1 MNKER
6 ILEIL
11 DYVVKSTRADAV
23 EAVLVGGES
32 YLTGF
37 ANNYIHRNVGEEN
50 YELNIRVVLG
60 KKIGASS
67 TSDLSSDAIDAAIEN
82 AIGIAKLQKENKDFV
97 SLPKN
102 YPGETEFKFVSDIP
116 DADTRASIVK
126 VLVDES
132 KKYGFVSS
140 GKFEAELMQLAV
152 KNSLGVERYMERTA
166 STLKNIVMTDTSSGF
181 SQDSKADYKD
191 IDVQNILEESLEVA
205 KMAQNPVSIEPG
217 KYEVILTPYAVSEF
231 LSSMKYLSLS
241 AKNIEEGTSFMK
253 GHFGEKMFPDLITL
267 FDDGL
272 NDETLK
278 MGFDFE
284 GVPKKKVTFVENGVI
299 GDVVYDSFYAYKE
312 GKEPTG
318 HSLPQPNELGAY
330 PMNFFVGKGGS
341 TVEEMISHVEKGLFV
356 QRFWYTNPME
366 PVTLLITGMTR
377 DGLFL
382 IENGKITKPVKHM
395 RFTESILNAFNN
407 CLEISNISKIIYE
420 DGAVTTA
427 PYMRIKDFNFT
438 SATEF

>member
-67 TSDLSSDAIDAAIEN
+67 TSDLSNDAIDAAIEN

-284 GVPKKKVTFVENGVI
+284 GVPKKKVTFIENGVI

-382 IENGKITKPVKHM
+382 IENGKITKPIKHM

>member
-67 TSDLSSDAIDAAIEN
+67 TSDLSNDAIDAAIEN

-116 DADTRASIVK
+116 DADTRASVVK

-191 IDVQNILEESLEVA
+191 INVQNILEESLEVA

>member
-11 DYVVKSTRADAV
+11 DYVVKNTKGDQV
-23 EAVLVGGES
+23 EAVLIGGES

-37 ANNYIHRNVGEEN
+37 ANNYIHRNVGEVG

-60 KKIGASS
+60 KKVGASS
-67 TSDLSSDAIDAAIEN
+67 TSDLSDEAINAAIEN
-82 AIGIAKLQKENKDFV
+82 AVNIAKLQKENKDFV

-102 YPGETEFKFVSDIP
+102 YPGDNEFVFVSDIP
-116 DADTRASIVK
+116 DADTRASIVSI
-126 VLVDES
+126 LLEAS
-132 KKYGFVSS
+132 KKRGFISS
-140 GKFEAELMQLAV
+140 GKFETERFQVAV
-152 KNSLGVERYMERTA
+152 KNSLGIERYMERTA
-166 STLKNIVMTDTSSGF
+166 STLKNIVMTETSSGF
-181 SQDSKADYKD
+181 SEETKANFKE
-191 IDVQNILEESLEVA
+191 IDVQSVLEESLEVA
-205 KMAQNPVSIEPG
+205 SMGQNPVSIEPG
-217 KYEVILTPYAVSEF
+217 KYEVILTPYAVEEF
-231 LSSMKYLSLS
+231 ISSMKYLSLS
-241 AKNIEEGTSFMK
+241 ARNIEEGTSFMK
-253 GHFGEKMFPDLITL
+253 GRFGEKILPDFINL

-272 NDETLK
+272 SDETLK
-278 MGFDFE
+278 MAFDFE
-284 GVPKKKVTFVENGVI
+284 GVPKKRVDFVQNGVI
-299 GDVVYDSFYAYKE
+299 KDVVYDSFYAYKE

-330 PMNFFVGKGGS
+330 PMNFFIGKGSS
-341 TVEEMISHVEKGLFV
+341 TVEEMISHVEYGLYV

-366 PVTLLITGMTR
+366 PVSLLITGMTR

-382 IENGKITKPVKHM
+382 IEHGKITKPVKHM

-407 CLEISNISKIIYE
+407 CLEISNVSKIIY
-420 DGAVTTA
+420 DSGAVTTA

>member
-23 EAVLVGGES
+23 EAALVGGES

-50 YELNIRVVLG
+50 YELSIRVVLG

-67 TSDLSSDAIDAAIEN
+67 TSDLSNDAIDAAIEN

-217 KYEVILTPYAVSEF
+217 KYEVILTPYAVEEF

>member
-11 DYVVKSTRADAV
+11 NYVVKNTQADEV
-23 EAVLVGGES
+23 EAVLMGGET

-37 ANNYIHRNVGEEN
+37 ANNYIHRNVGEES
-50 YELNIRVVLG
+50 YELNVRVVLG

-67 TSDLSSDAIDAAIEN
+67 TSNLSDEAVNGAILN
-82 AIGIAKLQKENKDFV
+82 AINIAKLQKENPDFV

-102 YPGETEFKFVSDIP
+102 YPGDNEFIFVSEIP
-116 DADTRASIVK
+116 DAETRASIVK
-126 VLVDES
+126 KLVDAS
-132 KKYGFVSS
+132 KKYGFTSS
-140 GKFEAELMQLAV
+140 GKFETERFQLAV

-181 SQDSKADYKD
+181 SEVSKKDFREID
-191 IDVQNILEESLEVA
+191 IDNVLEESLEVA
-205 KMAQNPVSIEPG
+205 RMAQNPIAIEPG
-217 KYEVILTPYAVSEF
+217 KYEVILSPYAVHEF

-241 AKNIEEGTSFMK
+241 AKNVEEGTSFMK

-267 FDDGL
+267 FDDGKS
-272 NDETLK
+272 DETLK

-284 GVPKKKVTFVENGVI
+284 GVPKKKVYFVKEGVI
-299 GDVVYDSFYAYKE
+299 TDVIYDSFYAYKE

-318 HSLPQPNELGAY
+318 HSLPQPNSLHAY
-330 PMNFFVGKGGS
+330 PMNFFVGSGTS
-341 TVEEMISHVEKGLFV
+341 SLDEMIANVERGLYV

-395 RFTESILNAFNN
+395 RFTESVLNAFKN
-407 CLEISNISKIIYE
+407 CLEISNVSKIIYE

>member
-50 YELNIRVVLG
+50 YELSIRVVLG

-67 TSDLSSDAIDAAIEN
+67 TSDLSNDAIDAAIEN

-116 DADTRASIVK
+116 DADTRASVVK

-217 KYEVILTPYAVSEF
+217 KYEVILTPYAVEEF

-272 NDETLK
+272 NDETLR

-284 GVPKKKVTFVENGVI
+284 GVPKKKVTFIENGVV

>member
-67 TSDLSSDAIDAAIEN
+67 TSDLSNDAIDAAIEN

-116 DADTRASIVK
+116 DADTRASVVK

-191 IDVQNILEESLEVA
+191 INVQNILEESLEVA

-217 KYEVILTPYAVSEF
+217 KYEVILTPYAV
-231 LSSMKYLSLS
+231 
-241 AKNIEEGTSFMK
+241 G
-253 GHFGEKMFPDLITL
+253 
-267 FDDGL
+267 
-272 NDETLK
+272 
-278 MGFDFE
+278 
-284 GVPKKKVTFVENGVI
+284 
-299 GDVVYDSFYAYKE
+299 
-312 GKEPTG
+312 
-318 HSLPQPNELGAY
+318 
-330 PMNFFVGKGGS
+330 
-341 TVEEMISHVEKGLFV
+341 
-356 QRFWYTNPME
+356 
-366 PVTLLITGMTR
+366 
-377 DGLFL
+377 
-382 IENGKITKPVKHM
+382 
-395 RFTESILNAFNN
+395 IL
-407 CLEISNISKIIYE
+407 
-420 DGAVTTA
+420 
-427 PYMRIKDFNFT
+427 
-438 SATEF
+438 

>member
-67 TSDLSSDAIDAAIEN
+67 TSDLSNDAIDAAIEN

-126 VLVDES
+126 VLVDKS

-181 SQDSKADYKD
+181 SQDSKADYRD
-191 IDVQNILEESLEVA
+191 INVQNILEESLEVA

-284 GVPKKKVTFVENGVI
+284 GVPKKKVTFVENGVV

>member
-32 YLTGF
+32 HLTGF

-67 TSDLSSDAIDAAIEN
+67 TSDLSNDAIDAAIEN

-140 GKFEAELMQLAV
+140 GKFEVELMQLAV

-181 SQDSKADYKD
+181 SQDSKADYRD
-191 IDVQNILEESLEVA
+191 INVQNILEESLEVA

-217 KYEVILTPYAVSEF
+217 KYEVILTPYAVEEF

-377 DGLFL
+377 DGFFL

>member
-50 YELNIRVVLG
+50 YELNIKVVLG

-67 TSDLSSDAIDAAIEN
+67 TSDLSNDAIDAAIEN

-191 IDVQNILEESLEVA
+191 IDVQSILEESLEVA

-217 KYEVILTPYAVSEF
+217 KYEVILTPYAVEEF

-284 GVPKKKVTFVENGVI
+284 GVPKKKVTFVENGVV

>member
-67 TSDLSSDAIDAAIEN
+67 TSDLSNDAIDAAIEN

-140 GKFEAELMQLAV
+140 GKFEA
-152 KNSLGVERYMERTA
+152 
-166 STLKNIVMTDTSSGF
+166 
-181 SQDSKADYKD
+181 
-191 IDVQNILEESLEVA
+191 
-205 KMAQNPVSIEPG
+205 
-217 KYEVILTPYAVSEF
+217 
-231 LSSMKYLSLS
+231 
-241 AKNIEEGTSFMK
+241 
-253 GHFGEKMFPDLITL
+253 
-267 FDDGL
+267 
-272 NDETLK
+272 
-278 MGFDFE
+278 
-284 GVPKKKVTFVENGVI
+284 
-299 GDVVYDSFYAYKE
+299 
-312 GKEPTG
+312 
-318 HSLPQPNELGAY
+318 
-330 PMNFFVGKGGS
+330 
-341 TVEEMISHVEKGLFV
+341 
-356 QRFWYTNPME
+356 
-366 PVTLLITGMTR
+366 
-377 DGLFL
+377 
-382 IENGKITKPVKHM
+382 
-395 RFTESILNAFNN
+395 
-407 CLEISNISKIIYE
+407 
-420 DGAVTTA
+420 
-427 PYMRIKDFNFT
+427 
-438 SATEF
+438 

>member
-67 TSDLSSDAIDAAIEN
+67 TSDLSNDAIDAAIEN

-217 KYEVILTPYAVSEF
+217 KYEVILTPYAVEEF

>member
-50 YELNIRVVLG
+50 YELSIRVVLG

-67 TSDLSSDAIDAAIEN
+67 TSDLSNDAIDAAIEN

-217 KYEVILTPYAVSEF
+217 KYEVILTPYAVEEF

-284 GVPKKKVTFVENGVI
+284 GVPKKKVTFVENGVV

-420 DGAVTTA
+420 GGAVTTA

>member
-6 ILEIL
+6 ILRIL
-11 DYVVKSTRADAV
+11 DYVVKHTKADGV
-23 EAVLVGGES
+23 EALLMGGES

-50 YELNIRVVLG
+50 YELHIRVVLG
-60 KKIGASS
+60 KKVGAAS
-67 TSDLSSDAIDAAIEN
+67 TSDLSDEAIDAAIEN
-82 AIGIAKLQKENKDFV
+82 AINIAKLQKENKDFV

-102 YPGETEFKFVSDIP
+102 YPGETEFEFVSDIP
-116 DADTRASIVK
+116 DADTRADFVK
-126 VLVDES
+126 LLLAAS

-140 GKFEAELMQLAV
+140 GKFETELFKVAV
-152 KNSLGVERYMERTA
+152 KNSLGVERYMERSA
-166 STLKNIVMTDTSSGF
+166 STLKNIVLTDTSSGF
-181 SQDSKADYKD
+181 SQDSRANYRD
-191 IDVQNILEESLEVA
+191 INVENILEESLEIA
-205 KMAQNPVSIEPG
+205 KMGQNPVSIEPG
-217 KYEVILTPYAVSEF
+217 KYEVILTPYAVEEF

-253 GHFGEKMFPDLITL
+253 GHFGEKLFPETITL
-267 FDDGL
+267 FDDGTAS
-272 NDETLK
+272 ETLK
-278 MGFDFE
+278 MPFDFE
-284 GVPKKKVTFVENGVI
+284 GVPKKKVYFIENGVVK
-299 GDVVYDSFYAYKE
+299 DVLYDSFYAYKE
-312 GKEPTG
+312 GKDPTG

-330 PMNFFVGKGGS
+330 PMNFFVGIGDA
-341 TVEEMISHVEKGLFV
+341 TVEEMISHVEKGLYV

-382 IENGKITKPVKHM
+382 IENGKITKPVRHM

-407 CLEISNISKIIYE
+407 CLEISNVSKIIYE

-427 PYMRIKDFNFT
+427 PYMRIKEFNFT
-438 SATEF
+438 SRTEF

>member
-11 DYVVKSTRADAV
+11 DYVIKSTRADAV

-67 TSDLSSDAIDAAIEN
+67 TSDLSNDAIDAAIEN

-181 SQDSKADYKD
+181 SQDSKADYRD

-217 KYEVILTPYAVSEF
+217 KYEVILTPYAVEEF

>member
-11 DYVVKSTRADAV
+11 DYVVKNAEADQV
-23 EAVLVGGES
+23 EAVLMGGET

-37 ANNYIHRNVGEEN
+37 ANNYIHRNVGEES

-60 KKIGASS
+60 KKVGASS
-67 TSDLSSDAIDAAIEN
+67 TSNLSDEAINEAVRN
-82 AIGIAKLQKENKDFV
+82 AVNIAKLQKDNPDFV

-102 YPGETEFKFVSDIP
+102 YPGDNEYIFVSEIP
-116 DADTRASIVK
+116 DAETRASIVK
-126 VLVDES
+126 KLVDAS
-132 KKYGFVSS
+132 KKYGFTSA
-140 GKFEAELMQLAV
+140 GKFETEKFQLAV

-166 STLKNIVMTDTSSGF
+166 STLKNVVMTDTSSGF
-181 SQDSKADYKD
+181 SQESKQDFREINIDSL
-191 IDVQNILEESLEVA
+191 LEESLEVA
-205 KMAQNPVSIEPG
+205 RMGEKPISIEPG
-217 KYEVILTPYAVSEF
+217 KYEVILSPYAVEEF
-231 LSSMKYLSLS
+231 LSSMKYLSLN

-253 GHFGEKMFPDLITL
+253 GHFGEKMFQDHITL

-272 NDETLK
+272 SEETLK

-284 GVPKKKVTFVENGVI
+284 GVPKKKVYFVKEGVI
-299 GDVVYDSFYAYKE
+299 SDVLYDSFYAYKE

-318 HSLPQPNELGAY
+318 HSLPQPNSLGAY
-330 PMNFFVGKGGS
+330 PMNFFVNSGAS
-341 TVEEMISHVEKGLFV
+341 SVEEMISHVEKGLYV

-366 PVTLLITGMTR
+366 PVSLLITGMTR

-395 RFTESILNAFNN
+395 RFTESILNAFKN
-407 CLEISNISKIIYE
+407 CLEISNVSKIIYE

-427 PYMRIKDFNFT
+427 PYMRIKDFTFT

>member
-67 TSDLSSDAIDAAIEN
+67 TSDLSNDAIDAAIEN

-116 DADTRASIVK
+116 DADTRASVVK

-191 IDVQNILEESLEVA
+191 INVQNILEESLEVA

-217 KYEVILTPYAVSEF
+217 KYEVILTPYAVEEF

-284 GVPKKKVTFVENGVI
+284 GVPKKKVTFIENGVV

>member
-50 YELNIRVVLG
+50 YELSIRVVLG

-67 TSDLSSDAIDAAIEN
+67 TSDLSNDAIDAAIEN

-181 SQDSKADYKD
+181 SQDSKADYRD

-217 KYEVILTPYAVSEF
+217 KYEVILTPYAVEEF

-284 GVPKKKVTFVENGVI
+284 GVPKKKVTFIENGVV

>member
-67 TSDLSSDAIDAAIEN
+67 TSDLSNDAIDAAIEN

-217 KYEVILTPYAVSEF
+217 KYEVILTPYAVEEF

-284 GVPKKKVTFVENGVI
+284 GVPKKKVTFVENGVV